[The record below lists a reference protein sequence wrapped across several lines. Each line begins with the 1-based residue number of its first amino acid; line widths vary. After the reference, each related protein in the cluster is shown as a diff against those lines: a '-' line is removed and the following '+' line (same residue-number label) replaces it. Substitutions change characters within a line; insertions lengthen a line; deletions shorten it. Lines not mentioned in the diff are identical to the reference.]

1 LCERVA
7 NRFMSRAYGPC
18 PVCDI
23 GQHTS
28 DSTTRGAR
36 RNQEPCVGGSRARH
50 RAVWLE
56 ERREFSSAES
66 PYPHTSQTTVQGATD
81 LRLGQEDA
89 PARLPLWVLRALP
102 PGSFRSFSA
111 EKPRHTGTTYS
122 HDIQARHTGSP
133 INRRRGNRRLI
144 VFDGSCCPARER
156 YFAAKRVHAARSNVK
171 S

>member
-1 LCERVA
+1 MRHRTAHV
-7 NRFMSRAYGPC
+7 GHH
-18 PVCDI
+18 V
-23 GQHTS
+23 S

-50 RAVWLE
+50 RVAWLEALSLEALSLEALWLEAVWLE

-66 PYPHTSQTTVQGATD
+66 PHPHTSQTTAQGATD

-89 PARLPLWVLRALP
+89 PAQLPLGVLRALP

-111 EKPRHTGTTYS
+111 EKPQHL
-122 HDIQARHTGSP
+122 GSP